1 MGGVWYN
8 TSMCIT
14 LRIASIVSIFATI
27 FAAFLTF
34 ANIYNGDYILAAYCL
49 VLCGIGVMLWR
60 FANTADEEYNH

>member
-1 MGGVWYN
+1 
-8 TSMCIT
+8 MCIT

-34 ANIYNGDYILAAYCL
+34 ANVYNGDYILAAYCL